1 MTAQAADAAGEA
13 AQHNTKHEDDV
24 VIVVNGT
31 EYPVESTTVSYEQLV
46 SLAYPT
52 PPGPDIYFNVTYR
65 KAKEPNH
72 EGSLA
77 PGHSVEVKKK
87 GTIFN
92 VTPTNKS

>member
-1 MTAQAADAAGEA
+1 MSETTTTINVSGKKQDLY
-13 AQHNTKHEDDV
+13 
-24 VIVVNGT
+24 VIIVNAVEHSIET
-31 EYPVESTTVSYEQLV
+31 ETISYEQVV

-52 PPGPDIYFNVTYR
+52 PPTPDTLFTVTYR

-77 PGHSVEVKKK
+77 PGQSVVVKKK

-92 VTPTNKS
+92 VKATGKS